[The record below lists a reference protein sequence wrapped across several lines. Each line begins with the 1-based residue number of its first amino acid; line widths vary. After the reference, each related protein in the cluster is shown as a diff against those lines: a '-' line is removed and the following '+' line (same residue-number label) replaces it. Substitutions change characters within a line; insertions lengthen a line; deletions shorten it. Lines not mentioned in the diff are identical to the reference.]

1 MTIMKK
7 LPLYITILI
16 GMLVGT
22 GLGFWAVAGG
32 WEHLLTEWIK
42 PWGTIFIRLLRLV
55 AVPLVVVSLIS
66 GITNL
71 SDTKHLS
78 RMGLKTLGIYLS
90 TTVFAIVIGLVVVNL
105 IRPGEVF
112 PREKNADFLSR

>member
-22 GLGFWAVAGG
+22 GLGFWAVTGG

-55 AVPLVVVSLIS
+55 AVPLVVVSLIKNPC
-66 GITNL
+66 G
-71 SDTKHLS
+71 
-78 RMGLKTLGIYLS
+78 GLAPIGGYIAGTRQCIEHAAYRLGS
-90 TTVFAIVIGLVVVNL
+90 
-105 IRPGEVF
+105 P
-112 PREKNADFLSR
+112 

>member
-22 GLGFWAVAGG
+22 GLGFWAVTGG

-42 PWGTIFIRLLRLV
+42 PWGTIFIRLL
-55 AVPLVVVSLIS
+55 
-66 GITNL
+66 
-71 SDTKHLS
+71 
-78 RMGLKTLGIYLS
+78 
-90 TTVFAIVIGLVVVNL
+90 
-105 IRPGEVF
+105 
-112 PREKNADFLSR
+112 

>member
-112 PREKNADFLSR
+112 PR

>member
-78 RMGLKTLGIYLS
+78 R
-90 TTVFAIVIGLVVVNL
+90 IV
-105 IRPGEVF
+105 PSSWE
-112 PREKNADFLSR
+112 

>member
-1 MTIMKK
+1 MFHLCISSAGQAPTGSGTYFGTIMKK

-22 GLGFWAVAGG
+22 GLGFWAVTGG

-55 AVPLVVVSLIS
+55 AVPLVVVSLIR

-71 SDTKHLS
+71 SDTKQLS
-78 RMGLKTLGIYLS
+78 Q
-90 TTVFAIVIGLVVVNL
+90 NL
-105 IRPGEVF
+105 NNTQA
-112 PREKNADFLSR
+112 K

>member
-55 AVPLVVVSLIS
+55 I
-66 GITNL
+66 
-71 SDTKHLS
+71 
-78 RMGLKTLGIYLS
+78 
-90 TTVFAIVIGLVVVNL
+90 
-105 IRPGEVF
+105 
-112 PREKNADFLSR
+112 

>member
-1 MTIMKK
+1 MHCERRTGPDGKRNVFPDRAPAMTIMKK

-55 AVPLVVVSLIS
+55 AVP
-66 GITNL
+66 
-71 SDTKHLS
+71 
-78 RMGLKTLGIYLS
+78 R
-90 TTVFAIVIGLVVVNL
+90 
-105 IRPGEVF
+105 
-112 PREKNADFLSR
+112 